1 MQESQLLEI
10 IHCGEGISIEFKKAT
25 NEITKD
31 VYDTVCSFSN
41 RDGGHILLGVRD
53 DGVILGVNP
62 DAILRMKKDFVTS
75 INNAQKIYPPLYL
88 QMEQYT
94 IEGKEVLYV
103 YVPVSSQVCR
113 HHGRI
118 FDRSNESDIDITD
131 NTDLVY
137 QLYARK
143 SGSYFVNKVTGF
155 GLEDLRTDLIDRARA
170 MTAIRNANHPWKSMS
185 DEELLRSAGLIL
197 RSETSREEGVTIA
210 AILLFG
216 KDSTILSVLPQHK
229 TDAIF
234 RVENLDRYDDRDVII
249 TNLLE
254 TYDRLIAF
262 GHKHLSDPFVL
273 EGISSVS
280 ARDKILREIFSNSLA
295 HRDYSSG
302 YVAKFVIERNRLYT
316 ENANRSHGNGA
327 LSLSSFEPYAK
338 NPPISKVFREI
349 SLADE
354 LGSGMRNTYKY
365 TKLYSGGI
373 PEFIEGDV
381 FRTIIP
387 LNEIATGKVGPGIV
401 MRGQDTP
408 QATPQDIPQATPHVM
423 ILSFCQIERSKAEIM
438 EHCGYKDSKSFTK
451 NYLKPLLDKGQL
463 RMTIPDK
470 PKSPNQ
476 KYIAEKQE

>member
-1 MQESQLLEI
+1 MDVMELLKI
-10 IHCGEGISIEFKKAT
+10 IEEGEGNSIEFKKST
-25 NEITKD
+25 NDITKD

-41 RDGGHILLGVRD
+41 RDGGHILLGVKD
-53 DGVILGVNP
+53 NGEILGVDE
-62 DAILRMKKDFVTS
+62 DAIPKMKKDFVTA
-75 INNAQKIYPPLYL
+75 INNANKLNPPLYL
-88 QMEQYT
+88 Q
-94 IEGKEVLYV
+94 IEEYDVDGKRVLYI

-118 FDRSNESDIDITD
+118 FDRNNDSDIDITD

-143 SGSYFVNKVTGF
+143 SGSYFVNKVTRF
-155 GLEDLRTDLIDRARA
+155 GIEDLRSDLIERARK
-170 MTAIRNANHPWKSMS
+170 MTSARVANHPWKSMT

-197 RSETSREEGVTIA
+197 KDDVTQVEGITIA

-216 KDSTILSVLPQHK
+216 KDSTIMSVLPQHK

-234 RVENLDRYDDRDVII
+234 RVDNVDRYDDRDVII

-254 TYDRLIAF
+254 TYDRLVEF
-262 GHKHLSDPFVL
+262 GHKHLSDPFVQ
-273 EGISSVS
+273 EGMHSVS

-302 YVAKFVIERNRLYT
+302 YVAKFVIEKDKMFT

-327 LSLSSFEPYAK
+327 LNLSSFEPYAK

-365 TKLYSGGI
+365 TKLYSGGE

-381 FRTIIP
+381 FRTIVP
-387 LNEIATGKVGPGIV
+387 LNDVSVGVVGPNENRTDLV
-401 MRGQDTP
+401 TDQDSD
-408 QATPQDIPQATPHVM
+408 QDGDQDMVAR
-423 ILSFCQIERSKAEIM
+423 ILSFCVVERSKKEICN
-438 EHCGYKDSKSFTK
+438 HFGYSNLTYFTR
-451 NYLKPLLDKGQL
+451 NYLTPLIESGQL
-463 RMTIPDK
+463 KMTIPDK
-470 PKSPNQ
+470 PSSKNQ
-476 KYIAEKQE
+476 KYVKA

>member
-1 MQESQLLEI
+1 MDVRELLKI
-10 IHCGEGISIEFKKAT
+10 IEEGEGNSIEFKKST
-25 NEITKD
+25 NDITKD

-41 RDGGHILLGVRD
+41 RDGGHILLGVKD
-53 DGVILGVNP
+53 NGEIPGV
-62 DAILRMKKDFVTS
+62 DEAAIPKIKKDFVTA
-75 INNAQKIYPPLYL
+75 INNANKLNPPLYL
-88 QMEQYT
+88 HIGECDVD
-94 IEGKEVLYV
+94 GKKVLYI

-118 FDRSNESDIDITD
+118 FDRNNDSDIDITD

-143 SGSYFVNKVTGF
+143 SGSYFVNKVTRF
-155 GLEDLRTDLIDRARA
+155 GIEDLRPDLIERARK
-170 MTAIRNANHPWKSMS
+170 MTSARVANHPWKSMT

-197 RSETSREEGVTIA
+197 KDDVTQVEGITIA

-216 KDSTILSVLPQHK
+216 KDSTIMSVLPQHK

-234 RVENLDRYDDRDVII
+234 RVENVDRYDDRDVII

-254 TYDRLIAF
+254 TYDRLVEF
-262 GHKHLSDPFVL
+262 GHKHLSDPFVQ
-273 EGISSVS
+273 EGIHSVS

-302 YVAKFVIERNRLYT
+302 YVAKFVIEKDKMFT

-327 LSLSSFEPYAK
+327 LNLSSFEPYAK

-365 TKLYSGGI
+365 TKLYSGGE

-381 FRTIIP
+381 FRTIVP
-387 LNEIATGKVGPGIV
+387 LNDVSVGVVGPNTV
-401 MRGQDTP
+401 APSDALDVALDVAPKMTLEE
-408 QATPQDIPQATPHVM
+408 M
-423 ILSFCQIERSKAEIM
+423 IMNNIISNNKITRNELAKIAGVSKKSIERK
-438 EHCGYKDSKSFTK
+438 
-451 NYLKPLLDKGQL
+451 LKE
-463 RMTIPDK
+463 M
-470 PKSPNQ
+470 PNV
-476 KYIAEKQE
+476 KYVGTGRHGHWEVK